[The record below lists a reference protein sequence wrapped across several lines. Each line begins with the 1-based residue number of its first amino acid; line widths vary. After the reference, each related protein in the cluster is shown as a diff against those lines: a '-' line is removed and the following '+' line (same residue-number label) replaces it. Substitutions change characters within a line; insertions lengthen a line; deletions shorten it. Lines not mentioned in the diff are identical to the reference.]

1 MKKVFTFFC
10 ALMVCVLF
18 SGVANAQSPVEF
30 QTSSEPT
37 SAGFAENT
45 HWYIMKL
52 KNMFVT
58 IENVDGDNNIKLT
71 DNSTL
76 TNINITSDANQ
87 WCIVGDAASG
97 YKFYNK
103 MAGVDKVFGM
113 SNLTS
118 TNDKENDY
126 ANLKEYGK
134 SRAQMHDKGTTS
146 SSAEGGIGT
155 IFEIRTKDV
164 PLTDYYIRLKDAN
177 VTNRYLNSRNGYIGY
192 WAPAQGN
199 GGYGDGG
206 SKVQFYEAD
215 SYWTSIY
222 TAYDNLATQVETL
235 VGTTPFT
242 TYPEAA
248 VNAFKNAIAEAKT
261 KAIKPTDQI
270 SISKASKILS
280 DVANSLNDAKWTLRK
295 SINGP
300 KTDGTTV
307 YKVVNGYSDFK
318 TRCIHAPLYWNN
330 DQLILANA
338 NVDRGIGWVFE
349 PGSTSGSYKIKSAD
363 TGMYIKGTGSFSTT
377 ANSSEATDYF
387 IAAHKDGGTSTV
399 AIGTG
404 NNINTANWF
413 HINANYTNLIAWVLE
428 AGASAWNI
436 VEINDANFAALT
448 DTRTTNMLLLPGV
461 SENEAINTALTTYN
475 NTVKFRTGENWN
487 LLVNTVNKV
496 LNDKYYRI
504 NNARGYNDNGT
515 KKEDGIDLLATDGNV
530 KPKMYTTSE
539 GTKLVSSLWKFK
551 FGEGRYKL
559 SNVNNPEKYIAT
571 LTNAPDDAGKTANDF
586 TEETNAVQFTLSKF
600 GSKYGEDWFTLRDQ
614 NNNIFN
620 GEDTGNFPVN
630 YWNGGLGTPG
640 SIWQINEV
648 TSLDID
654 LHTAADTKSYASV
667 YLPFS
672 VSGVTGANAYV
683 AKNPETTTVTF
694 SETADGVKAQNG
706 FLLISETGATATL
719 NIGESNITSA
729 MGGTLLDRTLNEAD
743 KAKIRVFGQ
752 KTSDETVIGFFKPS
766 ATLNTIS
773 ANRAFFTN
781 ASGGALRLNFDG
793 MVSGIETTE
802 LNNALNNNAPIY
814 DLSGRRVM
822 NAVKGGLYI
831 QNGRKFIVK

>member
-58 IENVDGDNNIKLT
+58 IENVDGENNIKLT
-71 DNSTL
+71 ENNTL
-76 TNINITSDANQ
+76 TNTYITSDADQ
-87 WCIVGDAASG
+87 WCIVGNAASG

-103 MAGVDKVFGM
+103 KAGVDKVFGM

-118 TNDKENDY
+118 TNQSEYNY
-126 ANLKEYGK
+126 TEYGK

-155 IFEIRTKDV
+155 IFEIRTKDA

-177 VTNRYLNSRNGYIGY
+177 VTNRYLNSRGGYIGY
-192 WAPAQGN
+192 WAKTNDNGEK

-206 SKVQFYEAD
+206 SKVQFYKAD
-215 SYWTSIY
+215 SYWTDYWASIDY
-222 TAYDNLATQVETL
+222 TAYENLATQMEPL

-242 TYPEAA
+242 SYPETA
-248 VNAFKNAIAEAKT
+248 VNAFKNAIAEVKSF
-261 KAIKPTDQI
+261 KPTDKI
-270 SISKASKILS
+270 SIYKALN
-280 DVANSLNDAKWTLRK
+280 VTNYLNDAKWTLRK

-300 KTDGTTV
+300 KTDGTV
-307 YKVVNGYSDFK
+307 YKVVNNYSDFK
-318 TRCIHAPLYWNN
+318 TRCVHAPLYWNN
-330 DQLILANA
+330 DKLILANA

-349 PGSTSGSYKIKSAD
+349 KGSTSGSYKIKSAD

-387 IAAHKDGGTSTV
+387 IAASSEGGTSTV

-404 NNINTANWF
+404 NNINAANWF
-413 HINANYTNLIAWVLE
+413 HINNNYTNLIAWTLE

-436 VEINDANFAALT
+436 VEITDADFATLT
-448 DTRTTNMLLLPGV
+448 DTRTTSMLLLPGV
-461 SENEAINTALTTYN
+461 SGNEAVNTALTTYN
-475 NTVKFRTGENWN
+475 NIVKSRTIESWN
-487 LLVNTVNKV
+487 LLANTVNKV
-496 LNDKYYRI
+496 LNGKFYRI
-504 NNARGYNDNGT
+504 NNARGYDGNGN
-515 KKEDGIDLLATDGNV
+515 KDVNGIDLLATDGNV
-530 KPKMYTTSE
+530 KPKMYKTSE
-539 GTKLVSSLWKFK
+539 GTKLVSSLWSFK
-551 FGEGRYKL
+551 LGDSGYKL
-559 SNVNNPEKYIAT
+559 GNVNNPEKYIAT
-571 LTNAPDDAGKTANDF
+571 LTDATDKQTGKTANDF
-586 TEETNAVQFTLSKF
+586 TEETNAVQFTLSK
-600 GSKYGEDWFTLRDQ
+600 YNEDWFTLRDQ

-620 GEDTGNFPVN
+620 GENLDNRCVN
-630 YWNGGLGTPG
+630 YWNSGEGSPG
-640 SIWQINEV
+640 AKWQITEV

-654 LHTAADTKSYASV
+654 LHTAANAKSYASV

-672 VSGVTGANAYV
+672 VSRVTGAKAYV
-683 AKNPETTTVTF
+683 AKTPEENKVTF
-694 SETADGVKAQNG
+694 SETADGVMAQNG
-706 FLLISETGATATL
+706 FLLISETGGATATL

-743 KAKIRVFGQ
+743 KAKYRVFGQ
-752 KTSDETVIGFFKPS
+752 KKSDETVIGFFKPS

-781 ASGGALRLNFDG
+781 ATGEALRLNFDG

-822 NAVKGGLYI
+822 NVVKGGLYI